1 MDDHIRF
8 DDESKPL
15 VDDKNYDNCNTTNT
29 CKVDE
34 KTYTLHHEK
43 TNNIKLRVKKVQ
55 WLKMALNQSRSI

>member
-55 WLKMALNQSRSI
+55 